1 MGFWFYSSK
10 LSNIGNSTL
19 AIIIFAYMTFE
30 KLFDK
35 FSWEEVQESIYSK
48 TSADVE
54 LALNRNGKRNL
65 EDFKALVSPVAAGYL
80 EEMAQLSH
88 RITQKRFGK
97 TLQMYI
103 PLYLSNECQNICT
116 YCGFSFDN
124 KIARRTLKDDEILK
138 EVAVIKALGYD
149 HVLLVT
155 GEANKTVGVSYLANA
170 VKLIRPHFSNISI
183 EVQPLEEND
192 YKELISLG
200 VHTVLVYQETYSRE
214 RYAEYHTKG
223 KKSNFS
229 YRIDTPERLGKA
241 GAHKIGLGVLIGL
254 DDWRTDSF
262 FSAMHLDYLEKRFW
276 QTKYSIS
283 FPRLRPHTSPRPD
296 GLPSPAGE
304 GVEARCMTD
313 KELTQL
319 ICAFRIFDEEVE
331 LSLSTRESPVFR
343 DHIIKLGITSIS
355 AGSKTNP
362 GGYASA
368 PESLEQFEIHD
379 ERSPQE
385 IASMIRANGY
395 EAVWKD
401 WDRTYAGV

>member
-1 MGFWFYSSK
+1 
-10 LSNIGNSTL
+10 
-19 AIIIFAYMTFE
+19 MTFE
-30 KLFDK
+30 LFFNTFNWSK
-35 FSWEEVQESIYSK
+35 EKEGIYSK
-48 TSADVE
+48 TSSDVE
-54 LALNRNGKRNL
+54 LALNKKGKRTL
-65 EDFKALVSPVAAGYL
+65 EDFKALVSPAASDFL

-124 KIARRTLKDDEILK
+124 KIARRTLSDAEILK
-138 EVAVIKALGYD
+138 EVAVIKSLGYD

-155 GEANKTVGVSYLANA
+155 GEANRTVGLPYLVNA
-170 VKLIRPHFSNISI
+170 VKLIRPYFSNISI
-183 EVQPLEEND
+183 EVQPLEMEE
-192 YKELISLG
+192 YRALVSLG
-200 VHTVLVYQETYSRE
+200 VHAVLVYQETYNRE
-214 RYAEYHTKG
+214 RYAEYHPKG

-229 YRIDTPERLGKA
+229 YRLETPERLGAA
-241 GAHKIGLGVLIGL
+241 GAHKIGLGVLVGL

-262 FSAMHLDYLEKRFW
+262 FTAMHLEYLEKRFW

-283 FPRLRPHTSPRPD
+283 FPRLRP
-296 GLPSPAGE
+296 AE
-304 GVEARCMTD
+304 GVVAPKFFMTD

-319 ICAFRIFDEEVE
+319 ICAYRIFDEEVE
-331 LSLSTRESPVFR
+331 LSLSTRESPKFR
-343 DHIIKLGITSIS
+343 DNIISLGITSIS

-368 PESLEQFEIHD
+368 PDSLEQFEIHD
-379 ERSPQE
+379 ERTPQQ
-385 IASMIRANGY
+385 IAAMIRTKGY

-401 WDRTYAGV
+401 WDRTYLGKDNSLLHLEG